1 MVAESAMKLW
11 VSCCLLFL
19 SAIMWEALLALFPGW
34 ASRVGGEE
42 GAGVMVE
49 LSKDKMYVIGALLL
63 LAEHE
68 TTGA

>member
-1 MVAESAMKLW
+1 MKG
-11 VSCCLLFL
+11 S
-19 SAIMWEALLALFPGW
+19 SPEH
-34 ASRVGGEE
+34 SEDGGKIVR
-42 GAGVMVE
+42 AGDMVE